1 MRTNSLLGLFL
12 VACTGEVAKDDNTG
26 DSAEEDTAGGGGTA
40 DTWKAS
46 GTGYA
51 YFGDGS
57 ADNSMFTLVMSRAYE
72 PRDDEA
78 YHGFVSTGADDWTSV
93 GEIVVNGEDVDYT
106 FDIGSNAIIAGFSH
120 FEAWANGTGEVGVG
134 DPVWSGNVDPTVFDV
149 IQNMLIASSATP
161 DGQGSLRA
169 LESHLEFLIAAAASA
184 EGAGLTDA
192 ESATLCEKIGNALQ
206 DPPEDADGDG
216 TIETYENTMAV
227 QGDDGEGGYGYVEL
241 IIDDLG
247 AANSV
252 VEPTDPIHSHIEQA
266 YDGVQFTDFWAEKA
280 AADARAGAN
289 TTAASALTKLAE
301 VVEQLSW
308 TLVGAD
314 IDEDGVLEED
324 TESGIDYSIDQVS
337 QMARMSVDVAK

>member
-1 MRTNSLLGLFL
+1 MRTCSLLALAL
-12 VACTGEVAKDDNTG
+12 VACTEEVVKDDNAG
-26 DSAEEDTAGGGGTA
+26 DTAGEDTAGGGGTA

-46 GTGYA
+46 GTGFA

-72 PRDDEA
+72 PRESEA
-78 YHGFVSTGADDWTSV
+78 YYGFVSTGGSDWVEV

-106 FDIGSNAIIAGFSH
+106 YDIGSNAIIAGYSH
-120 FEAWANGTGEVGVG
+120 FEAWANSTGEVGVG
-134 DPVWSGNVDPTVFDV
+134 DPVWAGNVDPTVFDV
-149 IQNMLIASSATP
+149 IQSMLIASGATP

-169 LESHLEFLIAAAASA
+169 LESHLEFLIAEAAGA

-192 ESATLCEKIGNALQ
+192 ELATLCEKIGNALQ
-206 DPPEDADGDG
+206 DPPDDADGDG
-216 TIETYENTMAV
+216 TIETYSNVLAV
-227 QGDDGEGGYGYVEL
+227 QGDDGEDGYGYVEL
-241 IIDDLG
+241 IFEDLG
-247 AANSV
+247 VANAV
-252 VEPTDPIHSHIEQA
+252 VSPTDPIHSHIEQA

-280 AADARAGAN
+280 AADARAGAS
-289 TTAASALTKLAE
+289 TSASSALVKLGE

-337 QMARMSVDVAK
+337 QMAQMDVEVP

>member
-1 MRTNSLLGLFL
+1 MRTCSFLVLAL
-12 VACTGEVAKDDNTG
+12 VACTEDVVKDDNAGDTG
-26 DSAEEDTAGGGGTA
+26 GEDTAGGGGTA

-46 GTGYA
+46 GTGSA

-57 ADNSMFTLVMSRAYE
+57 ADNSMFTLQMSRAYE
-72 PRDDEA
+72 PRDGEA
-78 YHGFVSTGADDWTSV
+78 YFGFVSTGGSDWVEV
-93 GEIVVNGEDVDYT
+93 GEILVNGEDVDYT
-106 FDIGSNAIIAGFSH
+106 YDIGSNAIIAGYSH
-120 FEAWANGTGEVGVG
+120 FEAWANSTGEVGEG
-134 DPVWSGNVDPTVFDV
+134 DPVWAGNVDPTVFDT
-149 IQNMLIASSATP
+149 IQGMLIASTATP

-169 LESHLEFLIAAAASA
+169 LESHLEFLIAEAGSA

-206 DPPEDADGDG
+206 DPPEDSDGDG
-216 TIETYENTMAV
+216 TVETYDDVLAV
-227 QGDDGEGGYGYVEL
+227 QGDDGEGGFGYVEL
-241 IIDDLG
+241 IIEDLG
-247 AANSV
+247 VANAV
-252 VEPTDPIHSHIEQA
+252 VDPLDPIHSHIEQA

-289 TTAASALTKLAE
+289 SSAASALTKLAE

-337 QMARMSVDVAK
+337 QMARMEVAVP